1 MKFTASLASF
11 ALSIMLALPVQAKEV
26 AGVQLAPSIIEN
38 DQVLELN
45 GAGVR
50 LMFFIDL
57 YVAALYTKE
66 PVTQAEP
73 ILSGKV
79 PAAVRLNILSS
90 LITTKKMIETV
101 EEGFMRSTGGNLE
114 PLRER
119 LNKFMEVF
127 AKSEIKKGDQF
138 TLVSE
143 PNTGIIAYRNGQKV
157 TTVAG
162 EDFRRA
168 LLGVWF
174 GEEPASKG
182 LKREMLGQ

>member
-1 MKFTASLASF
+1 
-11 ALSIMLALPVQAKEV
+11 
-26 AGVQLAPSIIEN
+26 
-38 DQVLELN
+38 
-45 GAGVR
+45 
-50 LMFFIDL
+50 
-57 YVAALYTKE
+57 
-66 PVTQAEP
+66 
-73 ILSGKV
+73 
-79 PAAVRLNILSS
+79 
-90 LITTKKMIETV
+90 
-101 EEGFMRSTGGNLE
+101 MRSTGGNLE